1 MKKCKTAHTIH
12 SAVPSPRRH
21 ELARAAKSAEARVR
35 GADPSRED
43 RDWERSRF
51 TGTGLNW
58 APDSRLPAAGF
69 AHNSSALGGEGASAS
84 QNPPPQTPLHCAR
97 ETSGSRRHTAAKPQQ
112 GHKPATHHSGSPRQ
126 THHFLLLMHPGV
138 PHREPAVRKP
148 GRNSPPF
155 SYPELKYGGKGAT
168 FHYPCSSLESSRE

>member
-1 MKKCKTAHTIH
+1 MQNSAHHPQRCAFTAASRTRQ
-12 SAVPSPRRH
+12 SRQVC
-21 ELARAAKSAEARVR
+21 R
-35 GADPSRED
+35 GAGSRRRPITGGQGLGTKPLHRD
-43 RDWERSRF
+43 RTEL
-51 TGTGLNW
+51 G
-58 APDSRLPAAGF
+58 ARLPAAGF

-97 ETSGSRRHTAAKPQQ
+97 ETSGSRRHTAAKLQQ